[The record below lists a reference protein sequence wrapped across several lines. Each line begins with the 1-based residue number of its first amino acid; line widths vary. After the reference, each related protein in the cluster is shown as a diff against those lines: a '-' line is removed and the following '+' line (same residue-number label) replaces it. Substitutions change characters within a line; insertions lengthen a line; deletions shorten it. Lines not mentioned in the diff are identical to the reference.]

1 MAPFTPLGRH
11 LVNKPQQYKYRWQPT
26 ECSVISDINIQK
38 RIFQLLV
45 TGRENNDKPA
55 ECKPLPN
62 YENMLTIVDG
72 EANDVE
78 DIEFL
83 KIHKILVEADNDCED
98 DERKKEKSGRSTRAV
113 D

>member
-1 MAPFTPLGRH
+1 MQTPPKLWKH
-11 LVNKPQQYKYRWQPT
+11 A
-26 ECSVISDINIQK
+26 D
-38 RIFQLLV
+38 
-45 TGRENNDKPA
+45 
-55 ECKPLPN
+55 
-62 YENMLTIVDG
+62 IVDG

-83 KIHKILVEADNDCED
+83 KIHKNLVEADNDCED

>member
-62 YENMLTIVDG
+62 YENMLTLWMVWRMM
-72 EANDVE
+72 
-78 DIEFL
+78 L
-83 KIHKILVEADNDCED
+83 KILNLKILVEADNDCED